1 MGKEDLQTEEGE
13 REKTSKEAERATT
26 TTMTKSS
33 SEEKSTYYR
42 HLFRKVGQASLF
54 TVRAA
59 SVEWKSIRDVPLKRR
74 LQTFFVLCWLG
85 GLALV
90 PLLVLP
96 LTLFI
101 IFGTP
106 LSLFMVGYLSWIFF
120 IDKSAQNGTRRR
132 FLSWLPAWK
141 YVRDYFPIRL
151 IKTVD
156 ISPNRSYVFGYHPH
170 GVISMGALVNFA
182 TYATRFD
189 TFYPGVNVHVL
200 TLAGNFKVPFQREFI
215 LWMGICDASRETC
228 HNILRKGSG
237 ESILLAVGGAEES
250 LDAFPGKYKLTLNKR
265 KGFVRV
271 ALKAGASLVPVM
283 SFGENELWKAL
294 PNPDGSR
301 VRQFQERMKRLLKF
315 TAPIIHG
322 RGIFNYHFGLMPFR
336 RPIHTVV
343 GEPILIDTAYDIE
356 TEEGKRKVDEVHA
369 LYITRL
375 RELFNKYRDEYAQG
389 LELEIK

>member
-106 LSLFMVGYLSWIFF
+106 LSLFMVSSSCNCASSSSSSSLTASLIASRATLVSNFFTHIRKSLLSFRLGTLVGYS
-120 IDKSAQNGTRRR
+120 SSTSRHRM
-132 FLSWLPAWK
+132 
-141 YVRDYFPIRL
+141 VREEDF
-151 IKTVD
+151 
-156 ISPNRSYVFGYHPH
+156 
-170 GVISMGALVNFA
+170 
-182 TYATRFD
+182 
-189 TFYPGVNVHVL
+189 
-200 TLAGNFKVPFQREFI
+200 LAGCQHGSTSETTFQ
-215 LWMGICDASRETC
+215 
-228 HNILRKGSG
+228 
-237 ESILLAVGGAEES
+237 
-250 LDAFPGKYKLTLNKR
+250 
-265 KGFVRV
+265 
-271 ALKAGASLVPVM
+271 
-283 SFGENELWKAL
+283 
-294 PNPDGSR
+294 
-301 VRQFQERMKRLLKF
+301 
-315 TAPIIHG
+315 
-322 RGIFNYHFGLMPFR
+322 
-336 RPIHTVV
+336 
-343 GEPILIDTAYDIE
+343 
-356 TEEGKRKVDEVHA
+356 
-369 LYITRL
+369 
-375 RELFNKYRDEYAQG
+375 
-389 LELEIK
+389 